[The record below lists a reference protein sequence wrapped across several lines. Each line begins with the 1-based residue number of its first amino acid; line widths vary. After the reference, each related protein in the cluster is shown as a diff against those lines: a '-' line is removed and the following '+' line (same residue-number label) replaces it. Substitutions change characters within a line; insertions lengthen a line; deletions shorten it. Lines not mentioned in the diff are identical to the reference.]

1 MEPASL
7 TWVGSPC
14 GSHGPYTFYKAFRF
28 NLGCETRLLSL
39 GDFFVVRC
47 EPGEPLCIAE
57 LQLLWEERTNHQLLS
72 SSKLYF
78 LPEDTPQGRSA
89 SHGEDEVIAV
99 SEKVVVRLKDLVKW
113 TVWDQHAWDRGM
125 KALPLKMS
133 SITTDS
139 FLRYH
144 DSTLNCGLHFKDVL
158 REKAALGNG
167 LTMKKVLV
175 LSYPRY
181 CRYRSVVARIHE
193 QPRSL
198 LTNQVVLAL
207 GGIVVL
213 SENMHILY
221 CRDTFHHPTLLHNQ
235 SICEEF
241 APNLKGRPRKKKLSN
256 SLFRDSQ
263 SQKELE
269 VKGHCQKSLFS
280 KETDA
285 TAGGT
290 TVKVTADKAG
300 LSKPRGSS
308 DGSNRINH
316 SSQTTTLALSEER
329 RGRGRGRGRGV
340 EYRAE
345 EQAFLVSLYKY
356 MKERKT
362 PIDRIPYLGFKQINL
377 WTMFQAAQKLGGY
390 ELITARRQWKNVYDE
405 LGGNP
410 GSTSAAT
417 CTRRHYERLILPYEK
432 FIRGEEDK
440 TVKPR
445 KQEAGS
451 DKESSN
457 SVCTPILKTKPSP
470 DKNEDHS
477 RLELMEQNSQL
488 KLEPQICIT
497 RLDPLQPSH
506 SLRKRGRLTQDCQNE
521 TEIQPMLEQEDKV
534 KRKRRYSGC
543 DPSYLTTSLVT
554 KDNKSVFP
562 LAAPKIFNHAHSAV
576 DLWQHQQVPLQDQGH
591 IEKPRNLKSPT
602 IPEPPSEQAELPRT
616 EDTSSGF
623 TTLFDSSGVSN
634 AIMSPLAKKIHGR
647 SNFDQPPLLINSSL
661 TSCITEEAAEQPV
674 VGSNSSVVELSRPS
688 VIQHVQS
695 FKVEKDRATE
705 IKASTP
711 LPLYSHGHFH
721 HVLPSLPHQKQ
732 PRCPLSP
739 LVTPKMPKSSW
750 TPQGFHKDLSSSCSQ
765 PHHWHRAADKGDGVI
780 DAELVHDGS
789 KQHHEQGAT
798 LSRDPAS
805 LVGFLQSADVSKYS
819 AHSDLEKYCNPR
831 TTAFNEQPTDLS
843 LPKSSPKPLTHSYTA
858 CPPQVFCKST
868 PMLSQNGL
876 TAINIAHYSI
886 ARQVPPVLVAPANT
900 CSPRQH
906 PAVESFTRATEEAV
920 NGTVHNGGG
929 VKKQE
934 AGDEG
939 EQKQFETALYNKL
952 LHNICGA
959 RPFNELGNHIS
970 KRRRQAVTPAPK
982 DLLSLSPS
990 RKIESPKE
998 LDNSFGRE
1006 NAEEVEGGPAA
1017 SSFFLLKPI
1026 SQIPDTLIPARTL
1039 ALTQVRDLCRNTLS
1053 IPYAMDQ
1060 PHSSDSHLQ
1069 NPHQYLKTQSTDFVS
1084 PMVPPI
1090 AIYPSIIQ
1098 RQLLDQTAASPIR
1111 IYQQTYGNVIHH
1123 RLYSV
1128 SVNPQ
1133 PTSSQLHLN
1142 SVQPSTKLP

>member
-14 GSHGPYTFYKAFRF
+14 GLHGPYTFYKAFRF
-28 NLGCETRLLSL
+28 NLGCEKRLLSL

-133 SITTDS
+133 SVTTDS
-139 FLRYH
+139 FLHYH
-144 DSTLNCGLHFKDVL
+144 DSTLNCGLQFKDVL
-158 REKAALGNG
+158 REKAAL
-167 LTMKKVLV
+167 
-175 LSYPRY
+175 
-181 CRYRSVVARIHE
+181 
-193 QPRSL
+193 
-198 LTNQVVLAL
+198 
-207 GGIVVL
+207 
-213 SENMHILY
+213 
-221 CRDTFHHPTLLHNQ
+221 
-235 SICEEF
+235 

-269 VKGHCQKSLFS
+269 VKGHCQTSLFS
-280 KETDA
+280 KDTDA

-290 TVKVTADKAG
+290 TVKSTADKAG
-300 LSKPRGSS
+300 LSKPRGSI

-316 SSQTTTLALSEER
+316 SSQTTTLALSDER
-329 RGRGRGRGRGV
+329 RGRGRGV

-390 ELITARRQWKNVYDE
+390 ELITAHRQWKNVYDE

-417 CTRRHYERLILPYEK
+417 CTRRHYERLILPYER
-432 FIRGEEDK
+432 FIRGKEDK

-457 SVCTPILKTKPSP
+457 SVCTPILKTKPCP

-477 RLELMEQNSQL
+477 RLLMEQNSQL

-506 SLRKRGRLTQDCQNE
+506 SLGKRGRPTQDCQIE
-521 TEIQPMLEQEDKV
+521 TEIQLMLEQEDKV

-543 DPSYLTTSLVT
+543 DPSYLKTSPVT

-591 IEKPRNLKSPT
+591 IGKPRNLKSPT

-634 AIMSPLAKKIHGR
+634 AIMSPLAKKIHCR
-647 SNFDQPPLLINSSL
+647 SNFDQPPPLINSSL
-661 TSCITEEAAEQPV
+661 TSCITEEAAERPA
-674 VGSNSSVVELSRPS
+674 VGADSSVVELSRPS

-711 LPLYSHGHFH
+711 PPLYSHGHFH
-721 HVLPSLPHQKQ
+721 HVLPSLYHQKQ

-750 TPQGFHKDLSSSCSQ
+750 TPQGFHKDLSSSWSQ

-789 KQHHEQGAT
+789 KQPHEQGAT
-798 LSRDPAS
+798 LSKDPAS
-805 LVGFLQSADVSKYS
+805 LVGFLQSADDSKYS

-858 CPPQVFCKST
+858 CPLKCSARYQEST

-876 TAINIAHYSI
+876 AAINIAHYSI

-906 PAVESFTRATEEAV
+906 PAVEPFTRATEEAV

-929 VKKQE
+929 VKKQK

-990 RKIESPKE
+990 SKIETPKE

-1006 NAEEVEGGPAA
+1006 NGTYFSNVRHPA
-1017 SSFFLLKPI
+1017 SGKMQPI

-1039 ALTQVRDLCRNTLS
+1039 ALTQVQDLCRNTLS

-1069 NPHQYLKTQSTDFVS
+1069 NPRQYLKTQSTDFVS
-1084 PMVPPI
+1084 PLVPPI
-1090 AIYPSIIQ
+1090 AIYPSIIP
-1098 RQLLDQTAASPIR
+1098 RQLLDQAAASPIH

-1133 PTSSQLHLN
+1133 PTSSQPHLN